1 MNHGQRVG
9 NHFREGTAHRRGTV
23 YRCVVNG
30 RKLDIGF
37 VLETVV
43 SLGGINLEHHIIAGL
58 GGSCIHKQC
67 AGLVIQLEAVDGVAA
82 HHRNHHLALVA
93 SIRTGNWVV
102 GIQHDIV
109 TDGECT
115 DILFIILFPPIMIS
129 VMSLYHA
136 VKVKS
141 YLLAYQV
148 CGVVPLKFCVRDLI
162 ERLSLFYGVAFRH
175 VSQRPVAALEH
186 QRTAVLSVIR

>member
-9 NHFREGTAHRRGTV
+9 NHFREGTAHRRGAV
-23 YRCVVNG
+23 YWCVGNSGELNG
-30 RKLDIGF
+30 WL

-43 SLGGINLEHHIIAGL
+43 SLGGINLEHHIVARL
-58 GGSCIHKQC
+58 GGCSINKQF

-82 HHRNHHLALVA
+82 YHGNHHLALVA
-93 SIRTGNWVV
+93 RIHTGNWVV

-115 DILFIILFPPIMIS
+115 DILFIILFPPIIIS

-136 VKVKS
+136 IKVKC
-141 YLLAYQV
+141 YLLAYHV

-186 QRTAVLSVIR
+186 QRTAVLSVIH